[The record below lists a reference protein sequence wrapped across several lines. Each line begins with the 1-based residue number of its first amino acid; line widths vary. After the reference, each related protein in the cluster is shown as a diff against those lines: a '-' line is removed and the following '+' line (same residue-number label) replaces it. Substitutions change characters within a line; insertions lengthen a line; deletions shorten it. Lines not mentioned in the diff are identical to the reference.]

1 MQLRNQMRKLESI
14 LRADPDQANVV
25 PQGRFCITVRRR
37 GCVREIEAMP
47 PTDTAAPAMLAIK
60 DRDENITCEGSEGA
74 VYDPTWDPNF

>member
-1 MQLRNQMRKLESI
+1 MRKLESI
-14 LRADPDQANVV
+14 LRADPDHVV

-47 PTDTAAPAMLAIK
+47 PTITAAPAMLAIK